1 MKALT
6 LISVIAEFSKSGERF
21 YEILDVCDN
30 DMKINLITQRIN
42 SINEMINNNFLEFEA
57 YNGLDHNNCIISCTK
72 IKKRRD
78 EINLL
83 EYLLKEI
90 TIELLPKSKK

>member
-1 MKALT
+1 MKATT
-6 LISVIAEFSKSGERF
+6 LISIIAEFSKTNERF

-30 DMKINLITQRIN
+30 EMKINLITQRIN
-42 SINEMINNNFLEFEA
+42 TINKMIDNNFLEFEA
-57 YNGLDHNNCIISCTK
+57 YNGMDHENCTIICTK

-78 EINLL
+78 EIKLL